1 MKTSAYNEIM
11 YQKRQNQQEK
21 ALARLREL
29 TEEVIERKMKT
40 PKDFEFLSECI
51 FDRFKE
57 KLSPTTL
64 KRLWGYLPESTTPR
78 KSTLNILSMFVGY
91 DNWKDF
97 CKKYPL
103 EENPQDEGTEFTE
116 GAEDTEKVPIEE
128 KPIEEKPFVKEEEKT
143 EKKRLSPAIL
153 FAIIALLLI
162 GIISGVAYHVFS
174 KSSDKS
180 SAYTLKIGDSFSSPH
195 EYLKLFGIHAKEKL
209 WGQILPHHP
218 NISVWG
224 PDYHNKEWHNEG
236 DKSKMMPTIT
246 EYWKPEGADSAR
258 IVERNIDQFNHC
270 SRLNEIRVTFMKNLI
285 DTNYVFLGV
294 YRLSLDM
301 SDSTK
306 VVWERVA
313 NECDLNNLDYLE
325 ELRN

>member
-1 MKTSAYNEIM
+1 MNQE
-11 YQKRQNQQEK
+11 QQEQ
-21 ALARLREL
+21 ALAKLREL
-29 TEEVIERKMKT
+29 IEGVIERKMKT
-40 PKDFEFLSECI
+40 PKDFEYLSECI
-51 FDRFKE
+51 FE
-57 KLSPTTL
+57 KFHEKISPTTL
-64 KRLWGYLPESTTPR
+64 KRLWGYLSESTTPR
-78 KSTLNILSMFVGY
+78 NSTLDILSMFVGY

-97 CKKYPL
+97 CKK
-103 EENPQDEGTEFTE
+103 N
-116 GAEDTEKVPIEE
+116 PIEE
-128 KPIEEKPFVKEEEKT
+128 EKRKEERGENRDEKT
-143 EKKRLSPAIL
+143 QKKRLSPAIL
-153 FAIIALLLI
+153 YTIIALLLI
-162 GIISGVAYHVFS
+162 GIISGVTYHVFS
-174 KSSDKS
+174 KSPDKS
-180 SAYTLKIGDSFSSPH
+180 STYTLKIGDSFSSPH
-195 EYLKLFGIHAKEKL
+195 EYLKLFGIHAKVKL

-294 YRLSLDM
+294 YRLSLEL

-306 VVWERVA
+306 VIWERVA

>member
-91 DNWKDF
+91 ANWKDF

-103 EENPQDEGTEFTE
+103 EENPKETGTEFTE

>member
-57 KLSPTTL
+57 NLSPTTL

-103 EENPQDEGTEFTE
+103 EENPQDEGTEDTE
-116 GAEDTEKVPIEE
+116 GAEETEKV
-128 KPIEEKPFVKEEEKT
+128 PIEEKPFVKEEEKA

-236 DKSKMMPTIT
+236 DKTMMMPTIT

-294 YRLSLDM
+294 YRLALDM

>member
-1 MKTSAYNEIM
+1 MNQE
-11 YQKRQNQQEK
+11 QQEK
-21 ALARLREL
+21 ALAKLRESV
-29 TEEVIERKMKT
+29 EGVVERKMKT

-51 FDRFKE
+51 FE
-57 KLSPTTL
+57 KFHERISPTTL
-64 KRLWGYLPESTTPR
+64 KRFWGYLSETTTPR
-78 KSTLNILSMFVGY
+78 KSTLDILSMFVGY
-91 DNWKDF
+91 DNWKNF
-97 CKKYPL
+97 CRAY
-103 EENPQDEGTEFTE
+103 TES
-116 GAEDTEKVPIEE
+116 TEKSESTE
-128 KPIEEKPFVKEEEKT
+128 KKPIEEKPTEKEEGRNQ
-143 EKKRLSPAIL
+143 KKQLSPAIL
-153 FAIIALLLI
+153 YTIIALLLT
-162 GIISGVAYHVFS
+162 GIISGVCYQMFS

-180 SAYTLKIGDSFSSPH
+180 SAYTLKIGDTFSSPH

-285 DTNYVFLGV
+285 DTNYVYLGV
-294 YRLSLDM
+294 YRLSLDL

>member
-1 MKTSAYNEIM
+1 M
-11 YQKRQNQQEK
+11 
-21 ALARLREL
+21 
-29 TEEVIERKMKT
+29 
-40 PKDFEFLSECI
+40 
-51 FDRFKE
+51 
-57 KLSPTTL
+57 
-64 KRLWGYLPESTTPR
+64 
-78 KSTLNILSMFVGY
+78 
-91 DNWKDF
+91 
-97 CKKYPL
+97 
-103 EENPQDEGTEFTE
+103 
-116 GAEDTEKVPIEE
+116 
-128 KPIEEKPFVKEEEKT
+128 
-143 EKKRLSPAIL
+143 SPAIPYT
-153 FAIIALLLI
+153 IIALLLI
-162 GIISGVAYHVFS
+162 GIISGVTYHVFS
-174 KSSDKS
+174 KSTDKS
-180 SAYTLKIGDSFSSPH
+180 NTYTLKIGDSFSSPH

-270 SRLNEIRVTFMKNLI
+270 SRLNEIRITFMKNLI

-294 YRLSLDM
+294 YRLSLEL

-306 VVWERVA
+306 VIWERVA